1 MGKEMTRLYLWVAG
15 ILFIL
20 GLAGCAPV
28 PSSEAAD
35 GYTARIIVK
44 FSDMSANPADRNFVE
59 NLSHDVG
66 VSLGY
71 LRPMSGGAHVFEV
84 RNLRDAAELQEVLRR
99 LSKRPGVAYAEQ
111 DSLRRKQ

>member
-1 MGKEMTRLYLWVAG
+1 MTRLYLWIVG
-15 ILFIL
+15 VLFML
-20 GLAGCAPV
+20 GLAGCTPA
-28 PSSEAAD
+28 SSSAAAD

-84 RNLRDAAELQEVLRR
+84 YNLRDAAELQEVLRR
-99 LSKRPGVAYAEQ
+99 LAKRPGVAYSEE
-111 DSLRRKQ
+111 DGLRRKQ

>member
-1 MGKEMTRLYLWVAG
+1 MGEKVTKLYLWIVG
-15 ILFIL
+15 VLLIL
-20 GLAGCAPV
+20 GFVGCTSV

-44 FSDMSANPADRNFVE
+44 FSDMGVNPAERSFVE
-59 NLSHDVG
+59 DLSHDAG
-66 VSLGY
+66 VTLDY

-99 LSKRPGVAYAEQ
+99 LAKRPGVAYAEE
-111 DSLRRKQ
+111 DRMRRKQ